1 MTASTMRLRAPGAT
15 ASVAEWT
22 IYERLLP
29 LDGARILDLGCGR
42 AELTRKIA
50 EKGSGRHVTAL
61 EVDAIQ
67 HGLNAARRDL
77 PNVDFQL
84 AGAEAIP
91 APDAHFDVALMFKSL
106 HHVPGAAL
114 PQALREIRR
123 VLKPGGLL
131 YVSEPVFGG
140 DFNEILRLFN
150 DEEAVRAGAFA
161 ALQSAVADGSFELV
175 EQTFF
180 DAPVKFEDC
189 AEFERLVLGVT
200 HTRHVLAPGV
210 LDEVRRRFAGHAGPG
225 GARFLQPMRIDLLRR
240 PQAAH

>member
-1 MTASTMRLRAPGAT
+1 MATTPMRISAAGAT

-67 HGLNAARRDL
+67 HGINAARRDL
-77 PNVDFQL
+77 PNVEFKL

-106 HHVPGAAL
+106 HHVPGGSL
-114 PQALREIRR
+114 QQALREIRR

-150 DEEAVRAGAFA
+150 DEQSVRAAAFA
-161 ALQSAVADGSFELV
+161 ALQAAVADGSFELV
-175 EQTFF
+175 EESFF
-180 DAPVKFEDC
+180 DAPVKFQDF
-189 AEFERLVLGVT
+189 AEFERMILGVT
-200 HTRHVLAPGV
+200 HTQHVLSPEV
-210 LDEVRRRFAGHAGPG
+210 LGEVRRRFARHASPDGV
-225 GARFLQPMRIDLLRR
+225 RLLQPMRIDLLRR
-240 PQAAH
+240 PAAAH